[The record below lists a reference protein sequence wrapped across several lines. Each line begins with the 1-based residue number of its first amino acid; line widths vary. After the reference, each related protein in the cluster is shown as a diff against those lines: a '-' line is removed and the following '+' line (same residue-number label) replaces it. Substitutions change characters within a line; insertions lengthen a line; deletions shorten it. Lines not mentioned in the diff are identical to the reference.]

1 MAQTTISSAQS
12 LPTTS
17 GVGRYKFLIGG
28 GLIIAAIILLIATT
42 LQATSQYFY
51 TVNEIKAKGDAI
63 LGQNLRASG
72 AVLGET
78 ITYDP
83 ETLTIS
89 FEMVHVTADNNEIE
103 AQGGLA
109 AALHNAVTTPGAQR
123 VKVVY
128 VGPKPDLLQNEA
140 QAIVTG
146 KLGQDGVFYADE
158 LLLKC
163 PTRYDE
169 AVPNQVDT
177 STGG

>member
-1 MAQTTISSAQS
+1 MTQTTLTPQT
-12 LPTTS
+12 LPATS

-28 GLIIAAIILLIATT
+28 GLIIAAIVLLIATT
-42 LQATSQYFY
+42 LQSTAQYFF
-51 TVNEIKAKGDAI
+51 TVNEIKTKGESI
-63 LGQNLRASG
+63 VGQNLRASG

-83 ETLTIS
+83 ETLTIT
-89 FEMVHVTADNNEIE
+89 FEMVHITADNNEIE

-109 AALHNAVTTPGAQR
+109 AALHNAVSTPGAQR

-169 AVPNQVDT
+169 AVPNQADK
-177 STGG
+177 GGGG